1 MLDELDTGLGLVIEM
16 MARSKQDFR
25 KVATGFRIKILP
37 DHTSAPQGQAQAA
50 GFMSHRP
57 ETERT
62 CRF

>member
-50 GFMSHRP
+50 GFSGLSP
-57 ETERT
+57 
-62 CRF
+62 